1 MYDSGPCL
9 HPKLVLPKGAPA
21 AKAQEML
28 GAPFC
33 CAAAPSRQAEA
44 LTHEPPPRVTPR
56 GQLNGSAVLHQPP
69 FPAYVPAASRA
80 PGGHG
85 SSLHPLVWTPP
96 RWAARP
102 MYSTTAWPSSM
113 AQTLVATDPNSTA
126 TGRGG
131 LPRASGFKLY
141 HAIVGCIGSGQD
153 CGFVFVGSALLLAWA
168 LFIAY
173 VAWRH
178 RQTMRSYVS
187 GCTDRL
193 PSPSRIS
200 NPASPRLEPSEPSKG

>member
-1 MYDSGPCL
+1 MF
-9 HPKLVLPKGAPA
+9 GAH
-21 AKAQEML
+21 
-28 GAPFC
+28 FY
-33 CAAAPSRQAEA
+33 CAAAPSRQAGA
-44 LTHEPPPRVTPR
+44 LTHEPPPRVTLPR
-56 GQLNGSAVLHQPP
+56 AQLNGSAVLHQPP

-80 PGGHG
+80 PGAHR
-85 SSLHPLVWTPP
+85 SSLHPLVWTAA

-113 AQTLVATDPNSTA
+113 AQTLVATAPNSTA

-141 HAIVGCIGSGQD
+141 HAIVGCVGSGQD

-193 PSPSRIS
+193 S
-200 NPASPRLEPSEPSKG
+200 NPASPRLEPSSNPASPRLESSKA

>member
-1 MYDSGPCL
+1 MFAL
-9 HPKLVLPKGAPA
+9 PKLVRRCQKERPHARSA
-21 AKAQEML
+21 AML

-153 CGFVFVGSALLLAWA
+153 CGLVFVGFALLLAWT

-193 PSPSRIS
+193 PSASRIS